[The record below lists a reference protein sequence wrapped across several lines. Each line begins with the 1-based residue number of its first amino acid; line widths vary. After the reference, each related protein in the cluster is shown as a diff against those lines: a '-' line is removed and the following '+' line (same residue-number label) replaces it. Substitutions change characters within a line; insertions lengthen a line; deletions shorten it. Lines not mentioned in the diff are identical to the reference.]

1 MALAAL
7 LPRRA
12 RINSPFET
20 VRAMNAART
29 PIATSHCLLTD
40 YCISLEAK
48 RISLEAKRYSVD
60 PRVFASIDV
69 VQGPAS
75 KA

>member
-48 RISLEAKRYSVD
+48 RYSVD